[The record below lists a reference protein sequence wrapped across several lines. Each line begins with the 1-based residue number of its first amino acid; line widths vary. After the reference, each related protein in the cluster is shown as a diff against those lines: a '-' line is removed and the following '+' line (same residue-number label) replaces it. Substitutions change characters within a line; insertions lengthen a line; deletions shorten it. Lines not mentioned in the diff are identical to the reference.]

1 MKAFCKKPAVGMLLL
16 MLTLV
21 WGFSS
26 CGDDAMWTESRLV
39 GIWHTRDNYGNSYT
53 QVKFFEDGTGM
64 IEQYD
69 YGRLS
74 DYSRFSWEANRHRI
88 YFDYYDR
95 SPEYWEIDFE
105 GRNAFRLYFDDGDYT
120 YFVRDY

>member
-1 MKAFCKKPAVGMLLL
+1 MKAFCKKPVTIALLL
-16 MLTLV
+16 LTL
-21 WGFSS
+21 GFAFSS

-74 DYSRFSWEANRHRI
+74 DYFR
-88 YFDYYDR
+88 
-95 SPEYWEIDFE
+95 
-105 GRNAFRLYFDDGDYT
+105 GRQTATEFTLT
-120 YFVRDY
+120 ITTVRRNIGI

>member
-1 MKAFCKKPAVGMLLL
+1 MKVFCKKPVTIALLL
-16 MLTLV
+16 LTLGFV
-21 WGFSS
+21 FSS

-53 QVKFFEDGTGM
+53 QVKFFKDGTGM

-74 DYSRFSWEANRHRI
+74 DYSHFSWEANRHRI

-95 SPEYWEIDFE
+95 SPEYWDIDFE

>member
-1 MKAFCKKPAVGMLLL
+1 MKAFCKKPVTIALLL
-16 MLTLV
+16 LTLCFA
-21 WGFSS
+21 FSS

-74 DYSRFSWEANRHRI
+74 DYSHFSWEANATEFTLTITTVR
-88 YFDYYDR
+88 
-95 SPEYWEIDFE
+95 
-105 GRNAFRLYFDDGDYT
+105 RNIGI
-120 YFVRDY
+120 